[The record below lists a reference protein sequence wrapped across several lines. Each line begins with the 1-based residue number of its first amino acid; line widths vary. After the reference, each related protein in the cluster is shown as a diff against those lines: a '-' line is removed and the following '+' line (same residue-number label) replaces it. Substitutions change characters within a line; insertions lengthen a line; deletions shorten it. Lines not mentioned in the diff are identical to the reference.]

1 MVKLFHYPL
10 IPMAA
15 ESYREYWSI
24 ALIQNPHACKCA
36 DNKKGNISPL
46 KSRSTRFFGDV
57 EFKSCYFLGKIPQLH
72 P

>member
-1 MVKLFHYPL
+1 MCGPL
-10 IPMAA
+10 IQQLSHM
-15 ESYREYWSI
+15 SGGN
-24 ALIQNPHACKCA
+24 LNQKVKDHPHACKCA